1 MWEGSVLEPR
11 LPAAVAARA
20 LTGYRVVDAV
30 FGALAQV
37 VPHRIPAAG
46 EGGNTV
52 VCLSGRRADDQ
63 PFIIVD
69 MIGGAWGGRSDKDG
83 IEAITNPSQ
92 NLSNTPVEVL
102 ELQHPVRVEEYA
114 LVPASCGSG
123 RNRGEP
129 GRASCRER
137 VGQDGVVWVGAE

>member
-1 MWEGSVLEPR
+1 MRMSDWSSDVCSSDL
-11 LPAAVAARA
+11 ARA

-46 EGGNTV
+46 EGGNTG
-52 VCLSGRRADDQ
+52 VCLSGRRADVQ

-83 IEAITNPSQ
+83 IEAITNQ
-92 NLSNTPVEVL
+92 T
-102 ELQHPVRVEEYA
+102 
-114 LVPASCGSG
+114 
-123 RNRGEP
+123 
-129 GRASCRER
+129 GRALGRDR
-137 VGQDGVVWVGAE
+137 VGA

>member
-1 MWEGSVLEPR
+1 MKVPEGSVLNQR

-37 VPHRIPAAG
+37 VPHRIPAAA

-52 VCLSGRRADDQ
+52 VRLSGRRDDDQ

-69 MIGGAWGGRSDKDG
+69 MIGGASGGSSDRSD
-83 IEAITNPSQ
+83 EPTS
-92 NLSNTPVEVL
+92 
-102 ELQHPVRVEEYA
+102 ELQTLVRSSYA
-114 LVPASCGSG
+114 
-123 RNRGEP
+123 RY
-129 GRASCRER
+129 
-137 VGQDGVVWVGAE
+137 

>member
-37 VPHRIPAAG
+37 VPHRLPAAG

-52 VCLSGRRADDQ
+52 VCLSGRWADDQ

-69 MIGGAWGGRSDKDG
+69 MIGGAWGGRRDKDG
-83 IEAITNPSQ
+83 LEAIPTPSQ
-92 NLSNTPVEVL
+92 KLSNTPVGVL
-102 ELQHPVRVEEYA
+102 QPPTPRGAAGGGRGPV
-114 LVPASCGSG
+114 
-123 RNRGEP
+123 
-129 GRASCRER
+129 
-137 VGQDGVVWVGAE
+137 